1 MSRKRTENGSE
12 SGPATSHVPVD
23 RFGFLKQEHANS
35 PERFSKSKTTSSTD
49 HDRYVLRERIILK
62 EYD

>member
-23 RFGFLKQEHANS
+23 RFGFLKQEHGNSS

-49 HDRYVLRERIILK
+49 HDRYVLSK
-62 EYD
+62 Y